1 MRIFKDKNDSSAPA
15 TSSAHSASPISPEGF
30 IGYDA
35 VRIVSNIREL
45 SCQYLHEE
53 LEKSGAKGLVAS
65 HGNILGVLYMK
76 GPLPMHEIASIIGRR
91 KSTLTILAN
100 KLEELGFI
108 ERVDSQNDLRVKE
121 LKLTQKGFAFQEDF
135 AKISQSLY
143 DATWYAFE
151 DQEKELCIQFLH
163 RIQKNLENQSISVE
177 KD

>member
-1 MRIFKDKNDSSAPA
+1 VRIFQDKNANP
-15 TSSAHSASPISPEGF
+15 TSSASSV
-30 IGYDA
+30 GYDA
-35 VRIVSNIREL
+35 VMVISSIREL

-76 GPLPMHEIASIIGRR
+76 GPLPMHKIASIIGRR

-143 DATWYAFE
+143 DTTWYAFK
-151 DQEKELCIQFLH
+151 DQEKELCMQFLH